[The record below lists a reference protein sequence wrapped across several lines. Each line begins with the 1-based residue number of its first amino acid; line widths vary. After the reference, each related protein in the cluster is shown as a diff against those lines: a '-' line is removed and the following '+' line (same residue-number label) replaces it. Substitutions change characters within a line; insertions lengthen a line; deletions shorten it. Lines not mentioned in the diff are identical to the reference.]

1 VRLSRMRETCALHP
15 LMPLRVNAKG
25 RGEVHTRTHAHTHRG
40 SCEGPVGVQTVQ
52 DWRNRC
58 TLRMSVHTLWDPAS
72 INLEFQYDTYTGV
85 REHDS

>member
-1 VRLSRMRETCALHP
+1 MCTASSHAPEGQCEGVRCT
-15 LMPLRVNAKG
+15 
-25 RGEVHTRTHAHTHRG
+25 HTRTHTQG
-40 SCEGPVGVQTVQ
+40 LFEGPVGVQTVQ